1 LRPTACAPGQAACWW
16 SDVATASVFRK
27 NGKYYARWKDA
38 AGRWRRQAT
47 SCQTKRDAQ
56 RDADDLERKAERQ
69 RKGLEPLAED
79 APRMTFAELFEWW
92 WKEYGSRLRGDNE
105 AFARKRL
112 LLLLGGLAVAEVTA
126 AKIEGALQGL
136 SDELSPKSLN
146 GLRGNVHTI
155 FARAIERG
163 LWQGQNPAKA
173 VKRRKVPRKVFD
185 TLRADEVP
193 ALLAALTPQWRPL
206 FACAVYTGMRKGELL
221 GLRKSDVD
229 LVEGTITVRRSYD
242 HDTTKGGHADVLPIA
257 QALQPLLEEAIEAS
271 NSEFVFPAS
280 DGSMRTDETD
290 LQQVL
295 RRAMGR
301 AGLVRGYLHV
311 CRRKGCGHEEQA
323 EDSELRP
330 CPSCKMKLW
339 PKALPRPLRFHDLR
353 GTTATLLAR
362 AGVPLV
368 VAQRMLRHADPRLTA
383 NVYTRVDLADLRAGV
398 ARLPPLVPTVSP
410 RPDFPKTG
418 QDDPIGNPKQIAG
431 LDWSGRQDLNLRPP
445 GPELLRRRSPLVR
458 RLVTAS
464 QALEIR
470 KGDRHAKLLNPRLA
484 TTCEARFVAP
494 VSPATAP
501 RLPSCRANR
510 FSRSRKSQPDWAS
523 AAQSP
528 TACASEVSCRTSAS
542 LTRSASR
549 LPR

>member
-1 LRPTACAPGQAACWW
+1 M
-16 SDVATASVFRK
+16 ASVFEK
-27 NGKYYARWKDA
+27 HGKYYARWKDA
-38 AGRWRRQAT
+38 AGRWRKQAT
-47 SCQTKRDAQ
+47 SCRTKRDAQ

-69 RKGLEPLAED
+69 RKGLEPLAQD
-79 APRMTFAELFEWW
+79 APQMTFAELFEWW
-92 WKEYGSRLRGDNE
+92 WKEYGTRLHGDNE

-112 LLLLGGLAVAEVTA
+112 LLPLGGLAVVEVTA

-193 ALLAALTPQWRPL
+193 ALRAALTPQWRPL

-229 LVEGTITVRRSYD
+229 LVEGTITVRRSYE

-257 QALQPLLEEAIEAS
+257 QALQPLLDEAIGAS
-271 NSEFVFPAS
+271 KTELVFPAL

-311 CRRKGCGHEEQA
+311 CRRKGCGREEQA
-323 EDSELRP
+323 ADSEPRQ

-410 RPDFPKTG
+410 RADFQKSG
-418 QDDPIGNPKQIAG
+418 RRDPIGNPKRIAA

-445 GPELLRRRSPLVR
+445 GPEPG
-458 RLVTAS
+458 
-464 QALEIR
+464 AL
-470 KGDRHAKLLNPRLA
+470 
-484 TTCEARFVAP
+484 
-494 VSPATAP
+494 
-501 RLPSCRANR
+501 
-510 FSRSRKSQPDWAS
+510 PD
-523 AAQSP
+523 
-528 TACASEVSCRTSAS
+528 
-542 LTRSASR
+542 
-549 LPR
+549 